1 MKRPGLTNM
10 DFRINRR
17 QTFLLIA
24 DAFLVAAALYLALL
38 LRFDF
43 QIPELYRTSFRELI
57 YIIISV
63 RLVCFYAFGLYRRI
77 WQYASIEEMLA
88 IVLAVTTGSVFIFLY
103 THIVQ
108 QTLPR
113 SIYII
118 SWFLNLA
125 FIGGVRFSLRLRARN
140 DACSPKEAVARVLIV
155 GAGDSGTIV
164 LSELQRHFSQQKKL
178 PVGFIDD
185 DPVKQRNAI
194 HGVKV
199 LGTRNNISQI
209 VARHNIDEIIIA
221 IPSAPTKEIKKLTL
235 ICSRLPVKVS
245 ILPGVQDILNGNVS
259 ISKIRPV
266 QIEDLLGR
274 EEVKINLE
282 EVAGYLKDETVLI
295 TGAGG
300 SIGSELSR
308 QVTTFSPNKILLLDH
323 TENNVYDIEM
333 ELKKLCP
340 SCTVVPIVADV
351 RDKERIDQVFIA
363 HKPTVIFHAA
373 AHKHVPLMEVNR
385 EEAIHNNIFGTKNV
399 AEAADRFKAKSFLLI
414 STDKAV
420 NPTSV
425 MGATKRVAE
434 MTVQILAKKSN
445 TRYSAVRFG
454 NVLGSR
460 GSVIPLF
467 KQQIEAGGPVTVTH
481 PDMTRYFMTI
491 PEAVQLVIQAGAMGQ
506 KGEIFVLDMG
516 EPVNITD
523 LARDLIRLSG
533 LDLEKDISI
542 VYSGIRPGEK
552 LYEEVLT
559 AEEGTKTTRHE
570 RIFVAPATEQSS
582 ASFAAELMCLKEIL
596 PIDLSGFSEVLPL
609 LFPEFQASR
618 L

>member
-1 MKRPGLTNM
+1 M

-17 QTFLLIA
+17 QVLLLVA
-24 DAFLVAAALYLALL
+24 DAFLIAASLSLSLL

-43 QIPELYRTSFRELI
+43 QIPELYYTRYWELLPVI
-57 YIIISV
+57 VGIRI
-63 RLVCFYAFGLYRRI
+63 LCFYCFGLYRRL
-77 WQYASIEEMLA
+77 WQYASVEELVA
-88 IVLAVTTGSVFIFLY
+88 VVLAVTSGSILIFLF
-103 THIVQ
+103 THIID

-113 SIYII
+113 STYII

-125 FIGGVRFSLRLRARN
+125 FIGGIRFLLRLRTRVYS
-140 DACSPKEAVARVLIV
+140 CRPKEAVARVLII

-185 DPVKQRNAI
+185 DPAKQRNAI

-199 LGTRNNISQI
+199 LG
-209 VARHNIDEIIIA
+209 ARDRIPEVVKSHNIDEIIIA
-221 IPSAPTKEIKKLTL
+221 IPSAPTKEIKKLTRV
-235 ICSRLPVKVS
+235 CSQLPVKVS
-245 ILPGVQDILNGNVS
+245 ILPGVKDILNGNVS

-282 EVAGYLKDETVLI
+282 EVAGYLKGETVLI

-308 QVTTFSPNKILLLDH
+308 QVTTFGPNKVILLDH

-333 ELKKLCP
+333 ELQKLCP
-340 SCTVVPIVADV
+340 SCTIVPIVADV
-351 RDKERIDQVFIA
+351 RDKESIDQVFLT

-385 EEAIHNNIFGTKNV
+385 EEAIRNNIFGTKNV
-399 AEAADRFKAKSFLLI
+399 AEAADRYSAKSFLLI

-434 MTVQILAKKSN
+434 MTVQMLSKKSN
-445 TRYSAVRFG
+445 TRYCAVRFG

-467 KQQIEAGGPVTVTH
+467 RQQIEAGGPVTVTH

-506 KGEIFVLDMG
+506 NGEIFVLDMG

-533 LDLEKDISI
+533 LEPEKDISI
-542 VYSGIRPGEK
+542 IYSGIRPGEK
-552 LYEEVLT
+552 LFEEVLT
-559 AEEGTKTTRHE
+559 VEEGTKTTRHE
-570 RIFVAPATEQSS
+570 RIFVAPATEQDS
-582 ASFAAELMCLKEIL
+582 ASHAIELAFLKKIL
-596 PIDLSGFSEVLPL
+596 LIDPL
-609 LFPEFQASR
+609 NFNETVHDSPSHRAGYLY
-618 L
+618 